1 MNHFKYARH
10 RYSYWLGWLS
20 VLIGIVAIIPF
31 PEQCPITVPIAIVS
45 FCFILAFIIPFV
57 GSFVKTEYS
66 IATIGKSNISLR
78 FGSIFEQECF
88 AVTTNRNFDVIPDE
102 TYISSTSLLAKFV
115 NAFYPNDISSLINEI
130 ASKLETNNDGTIK
143 RQQYGKTIQI
153 NKDSKIVYLMAF
165 TDRDKNNQPDD
176 FYIKAIRGFLKEIS
190 NSNHGRTVSIPLFGS
205 NNSLSNSGFEN
216 NAVALESI
224 VTMIK
229 LFEIENQ
236 RSELKIQIV
245 VLPEAR
251 SEIIDT
257 IARLSK

>member
-1 MNHFKYARH
+1 MHSIGQGEFSMNHFKYARH

-190 NSNHGRTVSIPLFGS
+190 NSGMT
-205 NNSLSNSGFEN
+205 
-216 NAVALESI
+216 
-224 VTMIK
+224 
-229 LFEIENQ
+229 
-236 RSELKIQIV
+236 KIQ
-245 VLPEAR
+245 A
-251 SEIIDT
+251 
-257 IARLSK
+257 A